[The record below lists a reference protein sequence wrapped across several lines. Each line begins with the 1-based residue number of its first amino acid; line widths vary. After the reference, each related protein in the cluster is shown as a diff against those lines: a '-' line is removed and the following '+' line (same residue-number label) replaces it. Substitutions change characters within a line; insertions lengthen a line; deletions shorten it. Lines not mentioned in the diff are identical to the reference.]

1 MPSHRPRSGS
11 PTTSAARRRRRRC
24 EPRIAA
30 LPGVGRSRRCSTW
43 PPSWSEAWH
52 CGMSGS
58 TRQFGRPQPQLR
70 SLPADWPI
78 WLGETKGDVN
88 ALPRPGA
95 GRGRRRKTCCV
106 CMASQQEGR
115 QRQERRARTARAAR
129 LVGGRRRFS
138 RADWSLPVA
147 APHGS
152 LASRRGAA
160 GSVETMREATKH
172 SMLFN
177 RAPLR
182 RRSARVPGPLGRGI
196 QALSSA
202 FANIFSPACFAS
214 SGR

>member
-70 SLPADWPI
+70 SLPADWPV
-78 WLGETKGDVN
+78 WLGETKGDVG

-95 GRGRRRKTCCV
+95 GRRAACVWPVNKKVGKSPCERSPPYPKTWRFPGMGRRDPIAPFV
-106 CMASQQEGR
+106 HQMAKKHD
-115 QRQERRARTARAAR
+115 
-129 LVGGRRRFS
+129 S
-138 RADWSLPVA
+138 RGEDK
-147 APHGS
+147 
-152 LASRRGAA
+152 RRG
-160 GSVETMREATKH
+160 SVPDVSLETY
-172 SMLFN
+172 L
-177 RAPLR
+177 PL
-182 RRSARVPGPLGRGI
+182 
-196 QALSSA
+196 
-202 FANIFSPACFAS
+202 ACYS
-214 SGR
+214 